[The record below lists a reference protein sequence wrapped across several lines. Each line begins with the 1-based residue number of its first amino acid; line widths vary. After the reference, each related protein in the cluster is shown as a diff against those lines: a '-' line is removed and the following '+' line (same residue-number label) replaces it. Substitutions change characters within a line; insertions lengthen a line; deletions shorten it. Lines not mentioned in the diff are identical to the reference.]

1 MKQFEL
7 NKKKYISI
15 DAANVNLA
23 FKELKE
29 VIKHNML
36 EVLGE
41 AKDLTDKHLKE
52 MVERNEGVY
61 RLSKQELFKDYTKEI
76 YKHWT
81 CKTRKESWQSFMRKN
96 NINPNDL
103 ILKII

>member
-15 DAANVNLA
+15 DAANVSLA

-36 EVLGE
+36 EVLDE
-41 AKDLTDKHLKE
+41 AKDLTDEQLIE
-52 MVERNEGVY
+52 MVERNEALY
-61 RLSKQELFKDYTKEI
+61 RLVGQEIFKDYTKEV
-76 YKHWT
+76 YKNWT
-81 CKTRKESWQSFMRKN
+81 CKTRKESWQSYMKKN
-96 NINPNDL
+96 NIDPDDL
-103 ILKII
+103 ILKIT

>member
-7 NKKKYISI
+7 SNKKYISVN
-15 DAANVNLA
+15 AANVNLA

-29 VIKHNML
+29 VIKYNML
-36 EVLGE
+36 EVLDE
-41 AKDLTDKHLKE
+41 AKDLTDEQLKE
-52 MVERNEGVY
+52 MVERNEALY
-61 RLSKQELFKDYTKEI
+61 RLTAQEIFKDYTKEF
-76 YKHWT
+76 YKNWI
-81 CKTRKESWQSFMRKN
+81 CNTRKESWQSFMKKN